1 MYNIIPLII
10 ILLCLAIVIFI
21 ISKKFPLLATFD
33 VSSIPEEK
41 EAETK
46 QKIMEERVQR
56 KAKVFYNKISPI
68 FKIIGNFFA
77 RKFKDI
83 SQYLKELEEKNKK
96 RTKQEMLVTKQE
108 FVSQENKIDNLLKE
122 ADELSAKD
130 DFNNAE
136 KKYIEIISLDHR
148 NINAYRGLG
157 NMYIAQNN
165 YADAKQ
171 TFEHVLKLNKL
182 DDEAY
187 ASLGKIAEEAG
198 DLAEAKDDFQKSIN
212 IKNAAIHYF
221 ELAEVC
227 LKMENHK
234 EAVENLE
241 KALEFEPN
249 NPKYLDLLL
258 TISINLKDSGRA
270 FSLLRRL
277 KEVNPDNQKIS
288 EFEKELSNM

>member
-10 ILLCLAIVIFI
+10 ILLCLAIIIFI

-77 RKFKDI
+77 RKLKDI
-83 SQYLKELEEKNKK
+83 SQYLKELEEKNRK
-96 RTKQEMLVTKQE
+96 RSKQEMLVTKQE
-108 FVSQENKIDNLLKE
+108 FVSQENKIGNLLKE
-122 ADELSAKD
+122 ADEFLAKD
-130 DFNNAE
+130 DFANAE

-157 NMYIAQNN
+157 NMYIAQKN

-182 DDEAY
+182 DDIAY
-187 ASLGKIAEEAG
+187 ASLGKIAQEAG
-198 DLAEAKDDFQKSIN
+198 DFAEAKDDFQKSIN
-212 IKNAAIHYF
+212 IKNSAVHHF

-227 LKMENHK
+227 LKMENYE
-234 EAVENLE
+234 EAVQNLE
-241 KALEFEPN
+241 KALEYEPS

-277 KEVNPDNQKIS
+277 KEVNPENQKIP